1 MAGAGSGVVS
11 LQCKAGSAPHEGWG
25 HVVWMSFEVH
35 GHSQECL
42 AIQGVADQMIGSN
55 QPADNGA

>member
-1 MAGAGSGVVS
+1 
-11 LQCKAGSAPHEGWG
+11 
-25 HVVWMSFEVH
+25 MSFEVH